1 MDQKHRYGKKNII
14 PITMNAKNNFIK
26 KILKFFST
34 EDKNN
39 LRESIQGAI
48 EESSKNGHDNSNLT
62 NKEKTIL
69 ENILTIN
76 KLKASDIMVPRAE
89 IISASYQS
97 NYDDLILIINKESH
111 SRIPI
116 YRKDLDDVIGMV
128 HIKDLIKFISSS
140 SKEEFQ
146 IKNIMKDILFV
157 PPSMPV
163 LNILLKM
170 QSTKLHMALVID
182 EHGGTDGLVTIEDLV
197 EEIVGEIQDEHDNE
211 EIIDFKKIDDKT
223 FVADAKMEVN
233 DFIQRTKMDFNS
245 DKVDTLG
252 GYVFSLIN
260 RVPHKGEIIKTE
272 DKKYAFEIIDADPR
286 KIKVLKI
293 YYS

>member
-1 MDQKHRYGKKNII
+1 
-14 PITMNAKNNFIK
+14 MNSKNNFLK
-26 KILKFFST
+26 KILKIFSS

-48 EESSKNGHDNSNLT
+48 EESSKNGHDNSNLSY
-62 NKEKTIL
+62 KEKTIL

-97 NYDDLILIINKESH
+97 NYDDLIVIINKESH

-128 HIKDLIKFISSS
+128 HIKDLIKFISSN
-140 SKEEFQ
+140 SKEQFQ
-146 IKNIMKDILFV
+146 IKDIIKDILFV

-211 EIIDFKKIDDKT
+211 EVIDFKKIDDKT
-223 FVADAKMEVN
+223 FVADAKMEVS
-233 DFIQRTKMDFNS
+233 DFIKRTNMDFNS

-272 DKKYAFEIIDADPR
+272 DKKYAFEIVDADPR

>member
-1 MDQKHRYGKKNII
+1 MSS
-14 PITMNAKNNFIK
+14 KNNFLK
-26 KILKFFST
+26 KILKIFSS

-48 EESSKNGHDNSNLT
+48 EESSKNGHDNSNLSY
-62 NKEKTIL
+62 KEKTIL

-97 NYDDLILIINKESH
+97 NYDDLIVIINKESH

-128 HIKDLIKFISSS
+128 HIKDLIKFISSN
-140 SKEEFQ
+140 SKEQFQ
-146 IKNIMKDILFV
+146 IKDIIKDILFV

-211 EIIDFKKIDDKT
+211 EVIDFKKIDDKT
-223 FVADAKMEVN
+223 FVADAKMEVS
-233 DFIQRTKMDFNS
+233 DFIKRTNMDFNS

-272 DKKYAFEIIDADPR
+272 DKKYAFEIVDADPR

-293 YYS
+293 YCS

>member
-1 MDQKHRYGKKNII
+1 MSS
-14 PITMNAKNNFIK
+14 KNNFLK
-26 KILKFFST
+26 KILKIFSS

-48 EESSKNGHDNSNLT
+48 EESSKNGHDNSNLSY
-62 NKEKTIL
+62 KEKTIL

-97 NYDDLILIINKESH
+97 NYDDLIVIINKESH

-128 HIKDLIKFISSS
+128 HIKDLIKFISSN
-140 SKEEFQ
+140 SKEQFQ
-146 IKNIMKDILFV
+146 IKDIIKDILFV

-211 EIIDFKKIDDKT
+211 EVIDFKKIDDKT
-223 FVADAKMEVN
+223 FVADAKMEVS
-233 DFIQRTKMDFNS
+233 DFIKRTNMDFNS

-272 DKKYAFEIIDADPR
+272 DKKYAFEIVDADPR

-293 YYS
+293 YYF

>member
-1 MDQKHRYGKKNII
+1 MRKENII
-14 PITMNAKNNFIK
+14 SNIMSSKNNFLK
-26 KILKFFST
+26 KILKIFSS

-48 EESSKNGHDNSNLT
+48 EESSKNGHDNSNLSY
-62 NKEKTIL
+62 KEKTIL

-97 NYDDLILIINKESH
+97 NYDDLIVIINKESH

-128 HIKDLIKFISSS
+128 HIKDLIKFISSN
-140 SKEEFQ
+140 SKEQFQ
-146 IKNIMKDILFV
+146 IKDIIKDILFV

-211 EIIDFKKIDDKT
+211 EVIDFKKIDDKT
-223 FVADAKMEVN
+223 FVADAKMEVS
-233 DFIQRTKMDFNS
+233 DFIKRTNMDFNS

-272 DKKYAFEIIDADPR
+272 DKKYAFEIVDADPR

>member
-1 MDQKHRYGKKNII
+1 MSS
-14 PITMNAKNNFIK
+14 KNNFLK
-26 KILKFFST
+26 KILKIFSS

-48 EESSKNGHDNSNLT
+48 EESSKNGHDNSNLSY
-62 NKEKTIL
+62 KEKTIL

-97 NYDDLILIINKESH
+97 NYDDLIVIINKESH

-128 HIKDLIKFISSS
+128 HIKDLIKFISSN
-140 SKEEFQ
+140 SKEQFQ
-146 IKNIMKDILFV
+146 IKDIIKDILFV

-211 EIIDFKKIDDKT
+211 EVIDFKKIDDNT
-223 FVADAKMEVN
+223 FVADAKMEVS
-233 DFIQRTKMDFNS
+233 DFIKRTNMDFNS

-272 DKKYAFEIIDADPR
+272 DKKYAFEIVDADPR

>member
-1 MDQKHRYGKKNII
+1 MSS
-14 PITMNAKNNFIK
+14 KNNFIK

-48 EESSKNGHDNSNLT
+48 EESSKNGYDNSNLT

>member
-1 MDQKHRYGKKNII
+1 MSS
-14 PITMNAKNNFIK
+14 KNNFVK
-26 KILKFFST
+26 KILKIFSS

-48 EESSKNGHDNSNLT
+48 EESSKNGHDNSNLS

-97 NYDDLILIINKESH
+97 NYDDLIVIINKESH

-128 HIKDLIKFISSS
+128 HIKDLIKFISSN
-140 SKEEFQ
+140 SKEQFQ
-146 IKNIMKDILFV
+146 IKDIIKDILFV

-211 EIIDFKKIDDKT
+211 EVIDFKKIDDKT
-223 FVADAKMEVN
+223 FVADAKMEVS
-233 DFIQRTKMDFNS
+233 DFIKRTNMDFNS

-272 DKKYAFEIIDADPR
+272 DKKYAFEIVDADPR

-293 YYS
+293 YYSWSEWKIIF

>member
-1 MDQKHRYGKKNII
+1 
-14 PITMNAKNNFIK
+14 MNSKNNFIK

-48 EESSKNGHDNSNLT
+48 EESYKNGYDNSNLT